1 MREKGLNNRQLL
13 FFTEIRGEST
23 GIRGCTC
30 FLGRALHSSSHCSSS
45 WAPRGSSL
53 FTQQTVEEVSQH
65 SLIGSSRCRRNE
77 MVVVVVR
84 VLVYKYTHIIHFVFP
99 PKISLSCVIED
110 KSSSLPITEW
120 CLAPIWEL
128 FIFLFKQNILQYFIL
143 KELCSYKPR
152 KKKLFN
158 IVNRLTLKN

>member
-84 VLVYKYTHIIHFVFP
+84 ELVYKYTHIIHFVFP
-99 PKISLSCVIED
+99 PQNKSFLCNWRQKLLTAHHWVVFGTNMGTIYLSFQT
-110 KSSSLPITEW
+110 KYST
-120 CLAPIWEL
+120 
-128 FIFLFKQNILQYFIL
+128 IFYFERVMFLQT
-143 KELCSYKPR
+143 K